1 MNSKKALTAAVQEIL
16 FQYGLKG
23 VTMDDLAR
31 QLGKSKKTFYKFYSS
46 KEDLIKEVVLYR
58 LSEDMNSVQQIMAS
72 KVNAIEQLLMT
83 SKALRVYLKRVKPSI
98 AYELKKYYPQLW
110 SIIESFQ
117 KDFIFNMIKENL
129 QQGKAEDFYRKDL
142 EIDMLAL
149 LYLGHFE
156 SISSALQAESIQLD
170 MGEFHKNMVD
180 YHLRGICNDKGREF
194 LNNYVDVD

>member
-58 LSEDMNSVQQIMAS
+58 LSEDMNSVQHIMDS

-98 AYELKKYYPQLW
+98 AYELKKVLPAVMVYYRVF
-110 SIIESFQ
+110 SKGFYFQ
-117 KDFIFNMIKENL
+117 YD
-129 QQGKAEDFYRKDL
+129 
-142 EIDMLAL
+142 
-149 LYLGHFE
+149 
-156 SISSALQAESIQLD
+156 
-170 MGEFHKNMVD
+170 
-180 YHLRGICNDKGREF
+180 
-194 LNNYVDVD
+194 

>member
-1 MNSKKALTAAVQEIL
+1 MDSKKALTVAVQEIL
-16 FQYGLKG
+16 FKYGLKG

-46 KEDLIKEVVLYR
+46 KEDLIKEVILYR
-58 LSEDMNSVQQIMAS
+58 LSEDMHSVEAIITSGA
-72 KVNAIEQLLMT
+72 NAVEKLLMT
-83 SKALRVYLKRVKPSI
+83 SKALRVYLRRVKPSI

-129 QQGKAEDFYRKDL
+129 AQGIKEGFYRKDL
-142 EIDMLAL
+142 NVDMLAL

-156 SISSALQAESIQLD
+156 SISSAIQGEAIQLD
-170 MGEFHKNMVD
+170 MGEFHKSMVY
-180 YHLRGICNDKGREF
+180 YHLRGICNDTGREF